1 MLEIVT
7 SLLTNLLNKAF
18 MLIFFIGV
26 LYSLRHLILFLGKLK
41 NGQKYDINQKE
52 LLYLGGSVAII
63 LTIIFSGIK
72 LI

>member
-26 LYSLRHLILFLGKLK
+26 LYSLRHLILFLAKLK